1 MKEEIV
7 TIKMTRREM
16 LQAGLTAATLATL
29 GLPESMMPAVL
40 QGETAVPFTDIPANM
55 NFTVDPNAPNRF
67 LDIRTIDGPY
77 TPKEKFFATQHHGQP
92 EVDPATFRLKVD
104 GTVNKTLELTM
115 DEIRKRPS
123 VQVPVGFECS
133 GNSRGRLQGLESAG
147 LWTGTRLKDLL
158 NAAGVKSE
166 GKEVVFFGVDHGEID
181 VPFRGQTYKVDQ
193 HFGRS
198 ITIENA
204 MKPEPILAYAMNG
217 DPLTKHQGFPLRL
230 IMPGWYGVAN
240 VKWLTQIHVQET
252 RFVGHYQAR
261 WYLTLRSEM
270 VGGQEVW
277 KETEISRMRPKSVI
291 SRVVKSGNH
300 HVVHG
305 FALNDGSPL
314 KSVEV
319 KIDEGSWAPA
329 TMDKSNTQFG
339 WKLFTYVWEGAT
351 PGEHTLVSKAT
362 DANGA
367 VQPTQAELTAT
378 KKTFLED
385 NSQFPRKVMIS

>member
-133 GNSRGRLQGLESAG
+133 GNSRGRLQGLASAG

>member
-1 MKEEIV
+1 M

-133 GNSRGRLQGLESAG
+133 GNSRGRLQGLASAG

-362 DANGA
+362 NANGA

>member
-1 MKEEIV
+1 M

-16 LQAGLTAATLATL
+16 LRAGLTAATLATL

-133 GNSRGRLQGLESAG
+133 GNSRGRLQGLASAG

-362 DANGA
+362 NANGA

>member
-1 MKEEIV
+1 V

-133 GNSRGRLQGLESAG
+133 GNSRGRLQGLASAG

>member
-1 MKEEIV
+1 MAP
-7 TIKMTRREM
+7 TMTRREI

-29 GLPESMMPAVL
+29 GLPEMLLPAAA
-40 QGETAVPFTDIPANM
+40 QGDTPVPFTDIPANL
-55 NFTVDPNAPNRF
+55 NFNADPSAPNRI
-67 LDIRTIDGPY
+67 LDIRTIDGSS
-77 TPKEKFFATQHHGQP
+77 TPRDKFFATQHHGQP
-92 EVDPATFRLKVD
+92 EVDPVAFRLKVD
-104 GTVNKTLELTM
+104 GTVGKTMELTL
-115 DEIRKRPS
+115 DDIKKRPS
-123 VQVPVGFECS
+123 VQLPVAFECS
-133 GNSRGRLQGLESAG
+133 GNSRGRVQGMASAG
-147 LWTGTRLKDLL
+147 LWTGTRLRDLL

-198 ITIENA
+198 VTIENA

-217 DPLTKHQGFPLRL
+217 EPLTKHQGFPLRL

-240 VKWLTQIHVQET
+240 VKWLSQIHVQET

-277 KETEISRMRPKSVI
+277 KETEITRMRPKSVI
-291 SRVVKSGNH
+291 SRVTKSGNRH
-300 HVVHG
+300 MIYG
-305 FALNDGSPL
+305 FVLNDGSPL
-314 KSVEV
+314 KSIEV
-319 KIDEGSWAPA
+319 KIDEGPWSAA
-329 TMDKSNTQFG
+329 TLDKTNTQYG
-339 WKLFTYVWEGAT
+339 WKMFSSVWENAT
-351 PGEHTLVSKAT
+351 PGEHTLVSRAT
-362 DANGA
+362 DANGV

-385 NSQFPRKVMIS
+385 NSQFPRKVMIG

>member
-1 MKEEIV
+1 MTTKV
-7 TIKMTRREM
+7 TRREM
-16 LQAGLTAATLATL
+16 LQAGLTAATLAAL

-40 QGETAVPFTDIPANM
+40 QGETPVPFTDIPANM
-55 NFTVDPNAPNRF
+55 NFTVDPNSPNRV
-67 LDIRTIDGPY
+67 LDIRTIDGQI
-77 TPKEKFFATQHHGQP
+77 TPRDKFFAIQHHGQP
-92 EVDPATFRLKVD
+92 EVDAATFRLKVG
-104 GTVNKTLELTM
+104 GTVNKPLELTL

-123 VQVPVGFECS
+123 VQVPAAFECS
-133 GNSRGRLQGLESAG
+133 GNSRGRIQGLSSAG

-166 GKEVVFFGVDHGEID
+166 GKEVVFFGADHGEIE

-204 MKPEPILAYAMNG
+204 MKSEPILAYAMNG
-217 DPLTKHQGFPLRL
+217 EPLTKHQGFPLRL

-277 KETEISRMRPKSVI
+277 KETEVSHMRPKSVI
-291 SRVVKSGNH
+291 SRVVKSGSN

-305 FALNDGSPL
+305 FVLNDGTPL
-314 KSVEV
+314 KTVEV
-319 KIDEGSWAPA
+319 KVDEGPWAPA
-329 TMDKSNTQFG
+329 TLDKSNTQFG
-339 WKLFTYVWEGAT
+339 WKLFSFVWNGAT
-351 PGEHTLVSKAT
+351 PGEHTLVSRAT
-362 DANGA
+362 DANGV

-385 NSQFPRKVMIS
+385 NSQYPRKVMIS

>member
-1 MKEEIV
+1 
-7 TIKMTRREM
+7 MTRREM

-29 GLPESMMPAVL
+29 GLPESMMAAVL
-40 QGETAVPFTDIPANM
+40 QGETPVPFTDIPANI
-55 NFTVDPNAPNRF
+55 NFTVDPNTPNRF
-67 LDIRTIDGPY
+67 IDIRTIDGPY
-77 TPKEKFFATQHHGQP
+77 TPKDKFFATQHHGQP
-92 EVDPATFRLKVD
+92 EVDPATFRLKVS
-104 GTVNKTLELTM
+104 GTVNKPMELTL

-123 VQVPVGFECS
+123 VQLPAAFECS
-133 GNSRGRLQGLESAG
+133 GNSRGRIQGMASAG

-204 MKPEPILAYAMNG
+204 MKTEPILAYAMNG

-277 KETEISRMRPKSVI
+277 KETEVSRMRPKSVI

-300 HVVHG
+300 HIVHG

-319 KIDEGSWAPA
+319 KIDEGSWASA
-329 TMDKSNTQFG
+329 TMDKANTQFG

-351 PGEHTLVSKAT
+351 PGEHTLVSRAT
-362 DANGA
+362 DATGV
-367 VQPTQAELTAT
+367 VQPTQAELAAT

>member
-1 MKEEIV
+1 M

-133 GNSRGRLQGLESAG
+133 GNSRGRLQGLASAG

>member
-1 MKEEIV
+1 MTTKV
-7 TIKMTRREM
+7 TRREM
-16 LQAGLTAATLATL
+16 LQAGLTAATLAAL

-40 QGETAVPFTDIPANM
+40 QGETPVPFTDIPANM
-55 NFTVDPNAPNRF
+55 NFTVDPNSPNRV
-67 LDIRTIDGPY
+67 LDIRTIDGQI
-77 TPKEKFFATQHHGQP
+77 TPRDKFFAIQHHGQP
-92 EVDPATFRLKVD
+92 EVDAATFRLKVG
-104 GTVNKTLELTM
+104 GTVNKPLELTL
-115 DEIRKRPS
+115 DEIRKRAS
-123 VQVPVGFECS
+123 VQVPAAFECS
-133 GNSRGRLQGLESAG
+133 GNSRGRIQGLSSAG

-166 GKEVVFFGVDHGEID
+166 GKEVVFFGADHGEIE

-204 MKPEPILAYAMNG
+204 MKSEPILAYAMNG
-217 DPLTKHQGFPLRL
+217 EPLTKHQGFPLRL

-277 KETEISRMRPKSVI
+277 KETEVSHMRPKSVI
-291 SRVVKSGNH
+291 SRVVKSGSN

-305 FALNDGSPL
+305 FVLNDGTPL
-314 KSVEV
+314 KTVEV
-319 KIDEGSWAPA
+319 KVDEGPWAPA
-329 TMDKSNTQFG
+329 TLDKSNTQFG
-339 WKLFTYVWEGAT
+339 WKLFSFVWNGAT
-351 PGEHTLVSKAT
+351 PGEHTLVSRAT
-362 DANGA
+362 DANGV

-385 NSQFPRKVMIS
+385 NSQYPRKVMIS

>member
-1 MKEEIV
+1 V

-16 LQAGLTAATLATL
+16 LRAGLTAATLATL

-133 GNSRGRLQGLESAG
+133 GNSRGRLQGLASAG

-362 DANGA
+362 NANGA

>member
-1 MKEEIV
+1 
-7 TIKMTRREM
+7 
-16 LQAGLTAATLATL
+16 
-29 GLPESMMPAVL
+29 
-40 QGETAVPFTDIPANM
+40 M

-77 TPKEKFFATQHHGQP
+77 TPKDRFFATQHHGQP

-123 VQVPVGFECS
+123 VQIPVGFECS
-133 GNSRGRLQGLESAG
+133 GNSRGRLQGLASAG

-166 GKEVVFFGVDHGEID
+166 GKEAVFFGVDHGEID

-277 KETEISRMRPKSVI
+277 KETEISHMRPKSVI
-291 SRVVKSGNH
+291 SRVMKSGNH
-300 HVVHG
+300 YVVHG

-339 WKLFTYVWEGAT
+339 WKLFTYMWEGAM
-351 PGEHTLVSKAT
+351 PGEHTLVSRAT
-362 DANGA
+362 DANGV